1 MVTHRRFHLFRIP
14 KTQSSN
20 LSLTIFSTFV
30 SKYNET
36 HEDDLV
42 ATKLIR
48 TREITLSDD
57 VKGYYFDFDQGY
69 MVATSDYDIRSISNF
84 DLSFESDLF
93 STDSVYF
100 SGTAFYDSNGVEYRT
115 SDDEILTTKLGTPAT
130 TKSSPA
136 TNQNDGKITSDDIG
150 SYISSNYSGYTIVD
164 EKYIPLKLL
173 GLILEN
179 ILIL

>member
-1 MVTHRRFHLFRIP
+1 MLNLF
-14 KTQSSN
+14 
-20 LSLTIFSTFV
+20 LTIFSTFV

-36 HEDDLV
+36 HEEDLV

-48 TREITLSDD
+48 TKEITLSDD

-130 TKSSPA
+130 TKSSPT
-136 TNQNDGKITSDDIG
+136 TNQNDGKSQAM
-150 SYISSNYSGYTIVD
+150 ISVAIFHPI
-164 EKYIPLKLL
+164 IPDTPLSMK
-173 GLILEN
+173 N
-179 ILIL
+179 IFP

>member
-1 MVTHRRFHLFRIP
+1 M
-14 KTQSSN
+14 
-20 LSLTIFSTFV
+20 
-30 SKYNET
+30 
-36 HEDDLV
+36 
-42 ATKLIR
+42 
-48 TREITLSDD
+48 SDD

-130 TKSSPA
+130 IKSSPA
-136 TNQNDGKITSDDIG
+136 TNQNDGKITSDE
-150 SYISSNYSGYTIVD
+150 SFPNNKIS
-164 EKYIPLKLL
+164 EQA
-173 GLILEN
+173 
-179 ILIL
+179 

>member
-1 MVTHRRFHLFRIP
+1 M
-14 KTQSSN
+14 
-20 LSLTIFSTFV
+20 
-30 SKYNET
+30 

-100 SGTAFYDSNGVEYRT
+100 SGTAFYDRT
-115 SDDEILTTKLGTPAT
+115 ELSIALPMTRF
-130 TKSSPA
+130 
-136 TNQNDGKITSDDIG
+136 
-150 SYISSNYSGYTIVD
+150 
-164 EKYIPLKLL
+164 
-173 GLILEN
+173 
-179 ILIL
+179 